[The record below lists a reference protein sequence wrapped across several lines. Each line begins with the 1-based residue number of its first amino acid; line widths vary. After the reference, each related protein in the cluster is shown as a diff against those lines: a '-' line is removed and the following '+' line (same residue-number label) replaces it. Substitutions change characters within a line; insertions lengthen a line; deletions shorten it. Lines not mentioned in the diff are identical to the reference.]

1 LRDGGEHTFC
11 QTKAF
16 MKYFNFFILQILSTG
31 LLSAQE
37 LILDDGI
44 YCEKPLLHDTSN
56 HKYSLDNISYKINS
70 VFIYDYYFL
79 DKSGNKK
86 KFLLTNDIS
95 SEENPLNL
103 TSFDNKS
110 DSVIDK
116 IKIEVNDY
124 LRMFSDYDSSY
135 AQTVFS
141 YSYLKRNGKS
151 ADTLCEH
158 FKKKIKK
165 FDIPCGDESTGIID
179 NKKNLWIHPPR
190 TFTFKIL
197 QLNPYP
203 FYCLDETVKTWAWNL
218 ETGGSYLDTR
228 WINHKEDITIHFS
241 YKRQKDEIVETPLGK
256 LNCKVTDGAGS
267 SELNDFLFKT
277 SLKSFYHPKYGFV
290 RLEYANING
299 TKLVIQLID
308 AK

>member
-1 LRDGGEHTFC
+1 
-11 QTKAF
+11 
-16 MKYFNFFILQILSTG
+16 MLSVG
-31 LLSAQE
+31 LLPAQE
-37 LILDDGI
+37 LIFDNGI
-44 YCEKPLLHDTSN
+44 YCEKSLPRDTSN

-79 DKSGNKK
+79 DKYGNKS
-86 KFLLTNDIS
+86 KFLLTKDVS
-95 SEENPLNL
+95 FEENPLNL

-116 IKIEVNDY
+116 IKIEVTDY
-124 LRMFSDYDSSY
+124 LKIFSGYDSTY
-135 AQTVFS
+135 AQTVFN
-141 YSYLKRNGKS
+141 YSFLKKNGKS
-151 ADTLCEH
+151 TDTLCEY
-158 FKKKIKK
+158 FKKKSKK
-165 FDIPCGDESTGIID
+165 FDMPCGDGSTGVID

-203 FYCLDETVKTWAWNL
+203 FYCLDETVKTWTWNL
-218 ETGGSYLDTR
+218 KTGGSYLDPR
-228 WINHKEDITIHFS
+228 WINHKGNITIHFS
-241 YKRQKDEIVETPLGK
+241 YKRLKDEIIETPLGK
-256 LNCKVTDGAGS
+256 LNCKVTDGSGS
-267 SELNDFLFKT
+267 SELNDLLFKT

-308 AK
+308 TK